1 MEDDNTNLGHQRF
14 PFPNEAHSPS
24 WSQLYSYKSKEVAAF
39 CPDFSVS
46 LHHTR
51 IIKQYHKTAAT
62 NAVVNSLQKD
72 ELYKI
77 ALRLPTTIG
86 GLLKILSLS

>member
-1 MEDDNTNLGHQRF
+1 MENDNTNLGHQRF

-51 IIKQYHKTAAT
+51 IIKQHHKIATT
-62 NAVVNSLQKD
+62 NAVVNSLQND
-72 ELYKI
+72 ELYTI
-77 ALRLPTTIG
+77 ALRLPTPTE

>member
-51 IIKQYHKTAAT
+51 IIKQYYKTAAT

-72 ELYKI
+72 ELYTI